1 MNRKWRERLRRF
13 RRRLS
18 RLSDERHL
26 VAAIHAPL
34 GLGERLL
41 HFWVLVWRT
50 YMQNRCALRAAA
62 LSYATLLA
70 LVPLLAVL
78 ISISGSLLKRHGEEA
93 IMKLV
98 DEVVLIITPGMDNT
112 PAPGSEEPATTATN
126 LVNEASALSGES
138 AVPATSAGTPADD
151 QIRISRVEVR
161 ARIQRFIANIQ
172 TGALGIGGMI
182 ALLVLTVGLINRV
195 EQTLNDIWGVHRGRP
210 WHLRLAYYCAV
221 LVLGPVLLALAMTLT
236 GADYVQSAREFL
248 KSHLP
253 LGALLDRTFIGLL
266 PFGVLSIACTLLY
279 FALPN
284 TRVKFHAALVGG
296 VLAGCLWQWNNQLG
310 ALYASRVLTY
320 SRIYGSVAMV
330 PLLMLT
336 LYLHWLILL
345 LGAQVSYVVQHGRTY
360 LEDLAAGHI
369 PQRSRERLAFHIVLE
384 AGRAFL
390 EGRPPPEPA
399 SLAEQTRVP
408 VRVVEEVIRHLVA
421 RRILHEVNSDGLGLA
436 PARPLELLTVA
447 DVLSA
452 LRDGLQEPPPCDLI
466 TSLPAPLERLLAVA
480 EQEARRLT
488 LRELLGSASES
499 SAASPP
505 AEPKIVPAS

>member
-1 MNRKWRERLRRF
+1 M
-13 RRRLS
+13 RRRLG
-18 RLSDERHL
+18 RLTDERHL
-26 VAAIHAPL
+26 AAALHAPL

-70 LVPLLAVL
+70 LVPLFAVL

-98 DEVVLIITPGMDNT
+98 DEVVMAITPGMDT
-112 PAPGSEEPATTATN
+112 PPEPAPAAPGPTATN
-126 LVNEASALSGES
+126 VVTQ
-138 AVPATSAGTPADD
+138 VPAVSGQTTSPAAAAPPAGD
-151 QIRISRVEVR
+151 QIRISRAEVR
-161 ARIQRFIANIQ
+161 ARIQQFIANIQ
-172 TGALGIGGMI
+172 TGALGVGGMI
-182 ALLVLTVGLINRV
+182 ALLVLTIGLINRV
-195 EQTLNDIWGVHRGRP
+195 EQTLNDIWGVHRGRA

-236 GADYVQSAREFL
+236 GADYVQSAREFF

-253 LGALLDRTFIGLL
+253 WGDLLDRTFIGLL
-266 PFGVLSIACTLLY
+266 PYGVLGVAFTLLY

-284 TRVKFHAALVGG
+284 TKVKFHAALIGG
-296 VLAGCLWQWNNQLG
+296 VLAGCLWQLNNQLG

-320 SRIYGSVAMV
+320 SRIYGSVAMI

-369 PQRSRERLAFHIVLE
+369 SQRSRERLAFHVVLE
-384 AGRAFL
+384 AGRAFVH
-390 EGRPPPEPA
+390 GQPPPDVV
-399 SLAEQTRVP
+399 SLAEQTRAP
-408 VRVVEEVIRHLVA
+408 IRVVEEVTRQLVA
-421 RRILHEVNSDGLGLA
+421 RRILHEVNGGQTGLA
-436 PARPLELLTVA
+436 PARPLEILTVA
-447 DVLSA
+447 DVLHA
-452 LRDGLQEPPPCDLI
+452 LRDGPHEDAPCTLE
-466 TSLPAPLERLLAVA
+466 TRLPERLERLLA
-480 EQEARRLT
+480 EADHAARLLT
-488 LRELLGSASES
+488 LRELLPDRGEPTVTPLAATPDARPN
-499 SAASPP
+499 AASAP
-505 AEPKIVPAS
+505 